1 MPRPRRPQLTIG
13 VHKRET
19 DKALECEKVPAM
31 DFFSRIDAIIAE
43 HGKRFRG
50 GVAIYLATDSDAALD
65 EFRARY
71 GDQARRRRR
80 ARAGLRLLAGG
91 ADARR
96 RAAVPS
102 QVVYR
107 EGAKRAAGEGDG
119 AVHLNKGSGSGRAK
133 VVDVVLDALL
143 LGSCDFLIRTGSG
156 VSMAAQAFSAP
167 GQVVHYVHAGHC

>member
-1 MPRPRRPQLTIG
+1 MIYRDGQFYLAVVIDVPEPPKGPEPDKWLG
-13 VHKRET
+13 V
-19 DKALECEKVPAM
+19 DLGIVN
-31 DFFSRIDAIIAE
+31 
-43 HGKRFRG
+43 
-50 GVAIYLATDSDAALD
+50 LATDSDAALD

-71 GDQARRRRR
+71 SDQARRRRR